1 MIRRRAETY
10 RLAAIYRSPRT
21 GSGVPRVVLGALA
34 FLGLHL
40 SVTLVQAQEVRFV
53 RAPENAGITFTH
65 DYGGTEKA
73 YISEFGGSGA
83 AWFDYDR
90 DGGLDL
96 FLVNGLGGS
105 GADPV
110 AASIAGLEGR
120 VASGGHALFRRRY
133 DVYDRV
139 SDGGGAGDHVWGNGA
154 AVADVDNDGFPDLLV
169 TAIGPDRLYHNNG
182 DGTFSAWPVGVE
194 DAGWG
199 ASASF
204 VDWDGDGWVD
214 LYVAK
219 YVDFDGANTP
229 TVGDR
234 YCMYQ
239 GVDVF
244 CGPEGLAGARDVFFK
259 NHGGGKFAPW
269 PSQRVDRESTY
280 GLALVATDCDGDA
293 QPEIYVANDS
303 TINLL
308 YRRDDSGALDEWGLF
323 SGAGYSSEGLEQAGM
338 GATAADF
345 DADGRFDLLVS
356 NFQND
361 NNALYRNLGDCA
373 FEEVS
378 QLLGLAAS
386 SLPYMGWGVQFFDAD
401 GDADIDVFVANGH
414 IYPQVDEYEPYAQ
427 RNLLSL
433 NRLRETGEARFEE
446 IGKAAGPGMAIEAV
460 SRAAL
465 RGDYDNDTDA
475 DLLVT
480 NINGAPDLLRN
491 ETQPQLAALQVRLVG
506 RAANRMGYGSRIV
519 VRSGGDEQ
527 VLQMSS
533 GDGYLGSNDARLLIY
548 LPSGRA
554 DELRVSWGVG
564 AETVL
569 TDVAP
574 GQIVV
579 DQEHGVVARR
589 DHGVPGH

>member
-1 MIRRRAETY
+1 MIRRKGDGNRRATTASGPRQGARE
-10 RLAAIYRSPRT
+10 RGASVAAPLLAALLS
-21 GSGVPRVVLGALA
+21 
-34 FLGLHL
+34 
-40 SVTLVQAQEVRFV
+40 SVTPADAQEVHFYRV
-53 RAPENAGITFTH
+53 PDNAGIAFVH
-65 DYGGTEKA
+65 DYGGPAKA

-83 AWFDYDR
+83 AWLDYDR
-90 DGGLDL
+90 DGGLDV
-96 FLVNGLGGS
+96 FLVNGLEGS

-110 AASIAGLEGR
+110 GASLAGLAGR
-120 VASGGHALFRRRY
+120 FGSGGHALFRRY
-133 DVYDRV
+133 EGGFERV
-139 SDGGGAGDHVWGNGA
+139 PDGAGAGDHVWGNGA

-169 TAIGPDRLYHNNG
+169 TAIGPDRLYRNNG
-182 DGTFSAWPVGVE
+182 DGTFSATPAGVE

-219 YVDFDGANTP
+219 YVDFDGTDTP

-244 CGPEGLAGARDVFFK
+244 CGPEGLDGARDGFFR
-259 NHGGGKFAPW
+259 NRRDGTFEPW

-293 QPEIYVANDS
+293 RPEIYVANDS

-308 YRRDDSGALDEWGLF
+308 YRRDADGVLDEWGLF

-361 NNALYRNLGDCA
+361 NNALYRNLGDCT

-378 QLLGLAAS
+378 QPLGLAAS
-386 SLPYMGWGVQFFDAD
+386 SLPYMGWAVQFFDPD
-401 GDADIDVFVANGH
+401 GDADVDVFVANGH
-414 IYPQVDEYEPYAQ
+414 IYPQLDEFEPYAQ

-446 IGKAAGPGMAIEAV
+446 IGEAAGPGMEIEAV
-460 SRAAL
+460 SRAAIV
-465 RGDYDNDTDA
+465 GDYDNDFDA
-475 DLLVT
+475 DVLVT
-480 NINGAPDLLRN
+480 NINGSPDLLRN
-491 ETQPQLAALQVRLVG
+491 DTEPQLAALQVRLVG
-506 RAANRMGYGSRIV
+506 RDANRMGYGARLT
-519 VRSGGDEQ
+519 VRSGEDLQ

-533 GDGYLGSNDARLLIY
+533 GDGYLGGNDARLLIY
-548 LPSGRA
+548 LPSGLA
-554 DELRVSWGVG
+554 DELRVDWGVG
-564 AETVL
+564 EETIL
-569 TDVAP
+569 TNVAP
-574 GQIVV
+574 GRLVI
-579 DQEHGVVARR
+579 DQARGIVARR
-589 DHGVPGH
+589 DT